1 MGLRSLRAT
10 CPNCGGKIHT
20 QPKGLGHLTWAN
32 SWVLA
37 QTGTECQHCG
47 VALTGKITAGGQAVL
62 AEATAPPPA
71 FKRPVQVLPREA
83 GWYPDPAGRFDR
95 RYFSGR
101 FWTEHVTRDARQQQL
116 VDPEPVAAPR

>member
-20 QPKGLGHLTWAN
+20 RPKGLGHLTWAN

-37 QTGTECQHCG
+37 ETGTECQFCG
-47 VALTGKITAGGQAVL
+47 VALTGKITAGGMAVL
-62 AEATAPPPA
+62 AEVAPPPA
-71 FKRPVQVLPREA
+71 FKAKPQALPSEP
-83 GWYPDPAGRFDR
+83 GWYPDPTGRFDR

-101 FWTEHVTRDARQQQL
+101 FWTEHVTRDAQQRQL
-116 VDPEPVAAPR
+116 IDPEKVATPR